1 MRAVLHSTHRPSWPA
16 RQRQGQGRIVAIE
29 FSLEADA
36 QLEQGVL
43 VSVLTRC
50 GAQEFTSTDGGFK
63 GWFPGPGLNFHV
75 RIRSVEQELGSAS
88 PEAVL
93 AEFLPS
99 PQDWR
104 VEYRINFRYN
114 SNEYDACRAPLREVV
129 ACLVESSPCKF
140 VVSFQYEDV
149 YCLRNQGGL
158 EIFKVI

>member
-1 MRAVLHSTHRPSWPA
+1 M
-16 RQRQGQGRIVAIE
+16 AIE

-36 QLEQGVL
+36 QLGQGVL
-43 VSVLTRC
+43 TDVLTRC
-50 GAQEFTSTDGGFK
+50 GAQEFQRTDRGFN
-63 GWFPGPGLNFHV
+63 GWFPESGLNFYV
-75 RIRSVEQELGSAS
+75 RIRSVEHGTGSVG

-99 PQDWR
+99 PQDWL

-114 SNEYDACRAPLREVV
+114 SGEYDACRSTLREVV

>member
-1 MRAVLHSTHRPSWPA
+1 MAL
-16 RQRQGQGRIVAIE
+16 E

-36 QLEQGVL
+36 QLEREVL
-43 VSVLTRC
+43 VGILTRC
-50 GAQEFTSTDGGFK
+50 GAQEIEPTDSGFN
-63 GWFPGPGLNFHV
+63 GYFPESGLNFYV
-75 RIRSVEQELGSAS
+75 RIRSAGQDAGSAS
-88 PEAVL
+88 PEGVL

-114 SNEYDACRAPLREVV
+114 NDHYDACRDTLREVV

-140 VVSFQYEDV
+140 VVSFQYENV

>member
-1 MRAVLHSTHRPSWPA
+1 MAL
-16 RQRQGQGRIVAIE
+16 E

-63 GWFPGPGLNFHV
+63 GWFPGPGLNFYV
-75 RIRSVEQELGSAS
+75 RIRSVEQGTGRAS

-99 PQDWR
+99 PQDWQ

-114 SNEYDACRAPLREVV
+114 SNEYDACRATLREVV

-140 VVSFQYEDV
+140 VVSFQYEHV
-149 YCLRNQGGL
+149 YCLRNHQGL

>member
-1 MRAVLHSTHRPSWPA
+1 M
-16 RQRQGQGRIVAIE
+16 AIE

-36 QLEQGVL
+36 QLGQGVL
-43 VSVLTRC
+43 TDVLTRC
-50 GAQEFTSTDGGFK
+50 GAQEFQRTDRGFN
-63 GWFPGPGLNFHV
+63 GWFPESGLNFYV
-75 RIRSVEQELGSAS
+75 RIRSVEHGTGSS
-88 PEAVL
+88 GPEAVL

-99 PQDWR
+99 PQDWL

-114 SNEYDACRAPLREVV
+114 SGEYDACPSTLREVV

>member
-1 MRAVLHSTHRPSWPA
+1 M
-16 RQRQGQGRIVAIE
+16 AIE

-43 VSVLTRC
+43 TDVLTRC
-50 GAQEFTSTDGGFK
+50 GAQDVEPSDRGFN
-63 GWFPGPGLNFHV
+63 GWFPESGLSFYV
-75 RIRSVEQELGSAS
+75 RIRSIEQGMGSAS
-88 PEAVL
+88 PDCVL

-114 SNEYDACRAPLREVV
+114 SDEYNACSSTLREVV

-140 VVSFQYEDV
+140 VVSFQSEQV
-149 YCLRNQGGL
+149 YCLRNQRGL

>member
-1 MRAVLHSTHRPSWPA
+1 M
-16 RQRQGQGRIVAIE
+16 AIE

-36 QLEQGVL
+36 QLEQGAL
-43 VSVLTRC
+43 TDVLTRC
-50 GAQEFTSTDGGFK
+50 GAQEFKRTDRGFN
-63 GWFPGPGLNFHV
+63 GWFPDSGLNFYV

-114 SNEYDACRAPLREVV
+114 SGEYDACRNTLREVV

-140 VVSFQYEDV
+140 VVSCQYENV
-149 YCLRNQGGL
+149 YCLRNQGRL

>member
-1 MRAVLHSTHRPSWPA
+1 M
-16 RQRQGQGRIVAIE
+16 AIE

-36 QLEQGVL
+36 QLEQEVL
-43 VSVLTRC
+43 TGVLTRC
-50 GAQEFTSTDGGFK
+50 GAQEFKPTDRGFN
-63 GWFPGPGLNFHV
+63 GWFPESGLSFYV
-75 RIRSVEQELGSAS
+75 RIRGIEQGIGSAS
-88 PEAVL
+88 PEGVL

-114 SNEYDACRAPLREVV
+114 SDEYDACSSTLREVV

-140 VVSFQYEDV
+140 VVSFQSEQV
-149 YCLRNQGGL
+149 YCLRNQRGL